1 MDLQAEERRGRIRD
15 KMARFPLEL
24 LLIAAA
30 SVFVYG
36 RALLDCSPSSSDP
49 QATARSATPSA
60 STRVAIRR

>member
-1 MDLQAEERRGRIRD
+1 MDPQTQERRARIRD

-36 RALLDCSPSSSDP
+36 QALLDCSPSTDP
-49 QATARSATPSA
+49 PASARSAISSA

>member
-1 MDLQAEERRGRIRD
+1 MDSQTEERRGRIRD

-36 RALLDCSPSSSDP
+36 QTLLDCSPSSSDP
-49 QATARSATPSA
+49 PSSARSATSSA
-60 STRVAIRR
+60 STRVAIGR

>member
-1 MDLQAEERRGRIRD
+1 MDSQTEERRARIRD

-36 RALLDCSPSSSDP
+36 QALLDCSPSSSDP
-49 QATARSATPSA
+49 QASARGATSSA